1 MLLGNGMTPKKN
13 TEKYTAEQI
22 KVLEG
27 LEAVRKRPGMY
38 IGSTCSK
45 GLHHLVYE
53 VIANSIDEAMAGHG
67 NYIETIIHKD
77 NSITVIDNGRG
88 IPVDM
93 HETGRPAVEVVLTV
107 LHAGG
112 KFGDGGYKVSGGLHG
127 VGVSVVNALCERM
140 DVEVKRDKKIHK
152 ISFSK
157 GNVTKELEVV
167 KELKVEETGTKINFL
182 PDKEIFETDNYDY
195 KTLKNRFRELAFL
208 NKNITIK
215 LTDEREDKTEEFH
228 FEGGIKTYVE
238 EINKTNEDVIN
249 KEVIYITGEKERIIG
264 TNDVVEVA
272 FQYNKKYNENVYS
285 YVNNIS
291 TIDGGTHLTGFKQAL
306 NKSLNYYAKKL
317 GFNKDKEEEKS
328 SMLKWED
335 VREGLVAIVSVKFV
349 EPQFEGQTKGKLNS
363 TEARGLVDGIVY
375 NYLMRYFEENQ
386 DVCKDILDKIYLSK
400 KAREMAQK
408 TLELQRSKNDLNKSS
423 SFLSGKLAHCS
434 SKQPEECEIYLVEG
448 DSAGGSA
455 KQGRDRRTQA
465 ILPLRGKILNVEKA
479 RLDKI
484 LNNEEIRT
492 MITAFAHG
500 IGDDCDISKSRYHKI
515 IIMTDADVDGQHI
528 RTLLLTFFYRYMKKA
543 IEAGM
548 IYAARPPLFLI
559 KSGKEEKYAYT
570 EKELDEVVASFAG
583 KKYTIQRYKGLGE
596 MNPEQ
601 LWETTMNPNTR
612 SLYRINIDDAI
623 EADHTFS
630 LLMGEDVPPRRG
642 FIEENAHKVFNLDF

>member
-1 MLLGNGMTPKKN
+1 MTPKKN

-167 KELKVEETGTKINFL
+167 KELKIEETGTKINFL
-182 PDKEIFETDNYDY
+182 PDKEIFETDHYDY